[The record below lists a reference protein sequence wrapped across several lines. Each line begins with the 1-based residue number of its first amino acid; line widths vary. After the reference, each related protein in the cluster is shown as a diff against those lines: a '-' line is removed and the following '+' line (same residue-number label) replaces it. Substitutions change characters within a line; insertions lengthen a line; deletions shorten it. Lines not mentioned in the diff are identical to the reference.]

1 MHREAP
7 WLEGGSS
14 KGHPAR
20 DAALV
25 CADRSSWQVAT
36 LLLYYFTTT
45 NQLLYS
51 LSTVDML
58 MQRMRDEDETAAKK
72 LQGDEESRAKETIVK
87 AVRRNSLTGH
97 H

>member
-1 MHREAP
+1 
-7 WLEGGSS
+7 
-14 KGHPAR
+14 
-20 DAALV
+20 
-25 CADRSSWQVAT
+25 
-36 LLLYYFTTT
+36 
-45 NQLLYS
+45 
-51 LSTVDML
+51 